1 MPLRNRRSTMSD
13 LEQNIRERAYQLWVE
28 NGCEHGKAE
37 MHWLDAQREVLAAAL
52 GGVARLSNT
61 GSGKLKAK
69 ASAPRKK
76 RRAA

>member
-1 MPLRNRRSTMSD
+1 MSD

-28 NGCEHGKAE
+28 NGCEQGKAE

-52 GGVARLSNT
+52 GGVARVSNAGT
-61 GSGKLKAK
+61 GKLKTK
-69 ASAPRKK
+69 AAAPRKK

>member
-1 MPLRNRRSTMSD
+1 MSD

-28 NGCEHGKAE
+28 SGCEHGKAE

-52 GGVARLSNT
+52 GGVARVSNA
-61 GSGKLKAK
+61 GSGKKTKVA
-69 ASAPRKK
+69 APRKK

>member
-1 MPLRNRRSTMSD
+1 MSD

-61 GSGKLKAK
+61 GTGKLKTK
-69 ASAPRKK
+69 VSAARKK

>member
-1 MPLRNRRSTMSD
+1 MSD
-13 LEQNIRERAYQLWVE
+13 LEQKIRERAYQLWIE

-37 MHWLDAQREVLAAAL
+37 MHWLAAQREVLAAAL
-52 GGVARLSNT
+52 GGVARVSNAGT
-61 GSGKLKAK
+61 SRLKTK

>member
-13 LEQNIRERAYQLWVE
+13 LEQNIRERAYQLWME
-28 NGCEHGKAE
+28 NGCEHGKAD

-52 GGVARLSNT
+52 GGVARVSN
-61 GSGKLKAK
+61 GAAGKLKTK

>member
-1 MPLRNRRSTMSD
+1 MSD

-28 NGCEHGKAE
+28 DGCEHGKAE
-37 MHWLDAQREVLAAAL
+37 MHWLDAQRELLAAAL
-52 GGVARLSNT
+52 GGVARVSNT
-61 GSGKLKAK
+61 GTSKLKAK